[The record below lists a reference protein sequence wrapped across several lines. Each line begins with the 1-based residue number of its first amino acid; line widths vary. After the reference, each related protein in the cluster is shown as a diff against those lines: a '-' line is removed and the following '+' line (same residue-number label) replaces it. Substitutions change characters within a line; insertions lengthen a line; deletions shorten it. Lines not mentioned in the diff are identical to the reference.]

1 MATEEMLRA
10 YLNGTGRGTYP
21 NFKLED
27 VRSAGRYV
35 MFGERSECGHYC
47 EQHQIELLD
56 IVAWA
61 YGQASARDA

>member
-1 MATEEMLRA
+1 MITEEMIRA
-10 YLNGTGRGTYP
+10 YLNGTGRSTYP

-27 VRSAGRYV
+27 VQGAGQYV
-35 MFGERSECGHYC
+35 MFGGRSECGHYR